1 ANHLGA
7 SPGPPAMS
15 HDPSASP
22 VESTSKPKLIRVT
35 LKSSGKTQDCQVNE
49 KSTVAELKNE
59 ASLHFL
65 LSKEQVLL
73 IFAGK
78 ILKDQESLLQHG
90 IQSGDMVHV
99 VAKRLELRAN
109 HVLQTRSVAPGS
121 STPGTA
127 AGTSESLPQL
137 VGTLATPDMGL
148 EADMLDDLQS
158 FHQLFVDIR
167 QVLSGP
173 EVQDE
178 LEERMLRHTIE
189 TSPSLV
195 QLAKENARIGH
206 LLSNPKVVGEII
218 RYIRKP
224 EVKQEMDRHCDRILS
239 NIESFPGGYNILQHM
254 YKEMEEPIWSVMEQQ
269 HQHPSATQGG
279 SPASNQAI
287 LPPRIENRM
296 PLPDPWVPWQL
307 QTRPRAMGKA
317 NLQRGATE
325 EGNLHPE
332 KVSKGT
338 QVDFSLE
345 SSQTEDSADAP
356 NASPESST
364 PFLQDGEAP
373 REVSNGVPPGSLL
386 GPGLFN
392 IFINDLDE
400 GIEGEF
406 IKFSDDTKLAGIV
419 NILEDKLKIQKDLDR
434 LEQWALSNKMKF
446 NVEKSKVL
454 HLSRKKPRYK
464 YRLGRN
470 SNCERDL
477 GVLVDDDLNMS

>member
-1 ANHLGA
+1 
-7 SPGPPAMS
+7 MS

-127 AGTSESLPQL
+127 AGTSESAGGITLRSTVQGLLSKETNPLTVAFILGVSSLLPQL

-279 SPASNQAI
+279 SPASNQ
-287 LPPRIENRM
+287 
-296 PLPDPWVPWQL
+296 
-307 QTRPRAMGKA
+307 
-317 NLQRGATE
+317 
-325 EGNLHPE
+325 
-332 KVSKGT
+332 
-338 QVDFSLE
+338 
-345 SSQTEDSADAP
+345 
-356 NASPESST
+356 
-364 PFLQDGEAP
+364 
-373 REVSNGVPPGSLL
+373 
-386 GPGLFN
+386 
-392 IFINDLDE
+392 